1 MSRCAVFD
9 VDGTLVDSNYQH
21 VLAWHRAFL
30 RYDVPQPLWQI
41 HRHIGMGGD
50 KLVSALAGAAVEE
63 AHGEAI
69 RDGWK
74 QEFDALIGEVV
85 AVPAA
90 TELLAA
96 VKESGATLVL
106 ASSGKP
112 DHVEHF
118 VDLLAARDLAD
129 SWTTSEDVEDTKPDP
144 DLLAVA
150 LERVGSPAAVTF
162 GDSTWDAVAAGR
174 LRLPAVEVRTGGFG
188 ADELR
193 AAGAVEVFDSLQ
205 DVLAHLGR
213 LLALASSPGPA
224 AS

>member
-1 MSRCAVFD
+1 MARCAVFD

-41 HRHIGMGGD
+41 HRHLGMGGD
-50 KLVSALAGAAVEE
+50 KLVRALAGAAVDE

-74 QEFDALIGEVV
+74 KEFDELIGEVV
-85 AVPAA
+85 AVSAA

-96 VKESGATLVL
+96 VKESGAALVL

-118 VDLLAARDLAD
+118 VDLLGARGLAD
-129 SWTTSEDVEDTKPDP
+129 SWTTSEDVQATKPDP

-150 LERVGSPAAVTF
+150 LERVGRPAAVTF
-162 GDSTWDAVAAGR
+162 GDSTWDAAAAGR
-174 LRLPAVEVRTGGFG
+174 LGLPAVAVRTGGFG

-193 AAGAVEVFDSLQ
+193 AAGAVEVFDSLP
-205 DVLAHLGR
+205 DVAADLTR
-213 LLALASSPGPA
+213 LLALATSPGPA
-224 AS
+224 AL